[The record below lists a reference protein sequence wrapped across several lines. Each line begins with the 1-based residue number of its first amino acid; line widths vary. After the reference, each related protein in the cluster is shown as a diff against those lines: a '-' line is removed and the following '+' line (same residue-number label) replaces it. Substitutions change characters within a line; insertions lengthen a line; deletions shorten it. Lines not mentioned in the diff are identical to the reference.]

1 MSQKLSI
8 TGCAGEDVI
17 SFPTGM
23 YRADQ
28 ISSAFQ
34 TQLRNISQQMH
45 EILKGQKIE
54 IYPNIYQDGL
64 NCEVLSANS
73 SGWRKGKAIVKF
85 ELEFIPDEIEED
97 QEGEAS
103 ASVDSS
109 LDSFSRS
116 QTHVDIG
123 R

>member
-1 MSQKLSI
+1 MSQKLSM

-17 SFPTGM
+17 AFPAGM

-28 ISSAFQ
+28 ISAAFQ
-34 TQLRNISQQMH
+34 EQAGNISQHMY
-45 EILKGQKIE
+45 EMLKRKNID
-54 IYPNIYQDGL
+54 IYPDVYQDGL
-64 NCEVLSANS
+64 SCEVLSANS

-109 LDSFSRS
+109 LDSLRAV
-116 QTHVDIG
+116 TH
-123 R
+123 

>member
-1 MSQKLSI
+1 MTSKLSI

-17 SFPTGM
+17 AFPTGM

-34 TQLRNISQQMH
+34 TQLRNISQQTH
-45 EILKGQKIE
+45 EMLKKQNID
-54 IYPNIYQDGL
+54 IYPNIYQEGL

-73 SGWRKGKAIVKF
+73 SGWKKGKAIVKF

-97 QEGEAS
+97 QEEEIS

-109 LDSFSRS
+109 LDSLRAVT
-116 QTHVDIG
+116 Q
-123 R
+123 